1 MLSDGGAKSRLS
13 GNVDG
18 DIVAIEQRRG
28 GDEHQRQ
35 RVEHILIHMAGL
47 GLLGEADQRQH
58 DAGHQD
64 THA

>member
-28 GDEHQRQ
+28 GDDADLMGGD
-35 RVEHILIHMAGL
+35 VGL
-47 GLLGEADQRQH
+47 GDGM
-58 DAGHQD
+58 
-64 THA
+64 